1 MQSKKVLVIIKELS
15 TGENELKAKLRMT
28 LGISAGYKE
37 HKMDLVLVE
46 DAVYFVTVLQDNKAL
61 EKYMKS
67 FHYNNF
73 NVFVDAESLKNRN
86 INRPIPENFKTLNR
100 DELKELLDQSDITIS
115 I

>member
-15 TGENELKAKLRMT
+15 TGENELKAKLRLM

-37 HKMDLVLVE
+37 HKVDMVLVE
-46 DAVYFVTVLQDNKAL
+46 DAVYFTKILQGNKAL

-67 FHYNNF
+67 FHYNDF
-73 NVFVDAESLKNRN
+73 NIFVDAESLKNRN
-86 INRPIPENFKTLNR
+86 IKKPISEDFKTLNR
-100 DELKELLDQSDITIS
+100 DELKELLDQSDMTIS